1 MSSEFHSWPA
11 TRTGLRTT
19 VLLIDDDA
27 LRSHTRMDALKQ
39 EFPAVQRATSA
50 AEAFI
55 LLEER
60 EFAGSIAVAV
70 VALRRAGM
78 SKPEFVRE
86 LATRL
91 RGRAIVVLGGPAE
104 LERDYSG
111 AHIHFLPMGTPMQEM
126 QRAVQMA
133 LGEGL
138 RKAA

>member
-1 MSSEFHSWPA
+1 MSRARRRS
-11 TRTGLRTT
+11 TI
-19 VLLIDDDA
+19 LLIDDDA

-39 EFPAVQRATSA
+39 EFSSVQRAVSA

-55 LLEER
+55 LLEDA
-60 EFAGSIAVAV
+60 EFAKSIAVAV

-104 LERDYSG
+104 VEREFAG
-111 AHIHFLPMGTPMQEM
+111 AHVQFVPMGAPMPAVLHAV
-126 QRAVQMA
+126 RAGV
-133 LGEGL
+133 GESL
-138 RKAA
+138 PKAA